1 MLIKLYWYSI
11 AVECQWFFLSQSE
24 SLKILLCK
32 SNVCESNLE
41 TFLCL
46 ALKYGPLNTR
56 ENSKSFKEY
65 NEEIIMN
72 NCHLVLSCLN
82 LPRDFSHFIPCPY
95 LVPYNLYHTKFKQK
109 YFFSLSLNIN
119 VIFINLISLESMMFI
134 LLLCISSSTLKET
147 IANSAVVDVM
157 EDARPGTIIIDN
169 LEHRFPSLKSGEF
182 KSSYFAIGN
191 PSSPGINHLEI
202 RRHRFDNSVQLVV
215 KDGQNGPDREELCGA
230 RETQSDSQMPFC
242 DISLIILH
250 GKRHEPSYGK
260 LTLRIL
266 DRNDNS
272 PIFAKRDTTEL
283 RIPESIESFEMVGS
297 PTSHPQMLHPNN
309 KPISGNPTTLELPK
323 AHDIDLPEN
332 GVKTYR
338 LTTVSGHEIDKTL
351 FNLIVNNDNENKI
364 GNSFPVPLL
373 RIVGLLDREKQDEY
387 WFHLLAIDG
396 GNPKRTGSQTIHLV
410 VTDINDNIPKFR
422 KPIFHFPTFI
432 STSDLYGNGDT
443 QEFLKIPE
451 TQSPGTPIVTL
462 IADDPDKDLNGQI
475 TYRLKESL
483 SSDRNAISLQWFDL
497 ETTND
502 DRHGS
507 SWSDLNREHS
517 GRLIKLVV
525 EAVDAGSPSLTGSI
539 ELLILVENINDN
551 EPVISVQYTQPI
563 QTGSE
568 FHSSVKGKIVG
579 SLQENQNEPL
589 TIAHLTV
596 EDGDFFESNNGAI
609 SNVLEVHC
617 ETNDTRF
624 LLEKVSNLNYADRSD
639 SYGLSIAHFSSPLLF
654 YKMSSLKSI
663 DREVEPW
670 IFVKIICV
678 DQVQVSYALSG
689 YQNIGKLI
697 QPNRLTG
704 STTVTIKVLDV
715 NDNIPEFSNRN
726 YQFSVFETPSISMNS
741 IKNVFDD
748 QSKVEIGR
756 VSVNDQDEGVNSEV
770 TYSFLSSGNDAFKI
784 DENTGIIWRVG
795 FIDREKISQM
805 ELVVEAR
812 DHGEPSLSSTTM
824 IKIEVLDV
832 NDNPPYWIMP
842 STNDRDKEIRRSGP
856 DDGVYYFSLNEDA
869 AIGSVV
875 GTISAVDTDGI
886 AESEMIEQII
896 ENQNPVKS
904 QKTNFGNLLGTSSSI
919 TYQLE
924 NEGDSKIFSINPR
937 NGNIRL
943 NKHLDREVRAH
954 YEFRAFAIDAMLK
967 SVKPSQNNPYLVNKW
982 QHQYTA
988 TATII
993 ITVLDVNDNA
1003 PIFETPLNGQEFHIE
1018 PGSSMATA
1026 GTTLFTAK
1034 AHDPDVGDN
1043 SLVRYSLDNNG
1054 YGIVE
1059 IDSTTGVCYFRET
1072 VQQHSLMAKL
1082 IASNQHAISERTS
1095 NQLINANNLM
1105 SSSENLI
1112 TNRAHELHSFSLS
1125 LTVIARD
1132 LGTPYSLNN
1141 SRTVKLVWTTE
1152 SQLKSFNVANNDL
1165 LTSNTFGHTFGF
1177 LSDNRLSMDKLIIP
1191 LIIGAILLLF
1201 IIFLI
1206 LFGVFRCRKQSNKT
1220 LTNNKQLF
1228 INSTYSSKLNKS
1240 LNQNH
1245 KNDTNYLDQN
1255 STNHWCL
1262 CINKYS
1268 RKFSKHERVEELK
1281 KSIKILENTTNTVN
1295 TMNNNTNKMNSN
1307 NAQNDFIV
1315 NDYGEFNTRNRD
1327 NTDKG
1332 LPRGRNAQAEVFLK
1346 TCLPDCVPSVT
1357 GGQID
1362 QAWACNDDKTR
1373 FKWNEIQ
1380 SYHPDC
1386 FQKQHASNRRLTRTF
1401 SDDSVVNIRQFDVG
1415 YTALCAY
1422 PSSPHN
1428 HSQFIPIQPDINFDS
1443 YYNEQKPTNHLLFSP
1458 YFNRKSQVSSSGT
1471 SNFNNSKIPVHSTLP
1486 MPFTPSELSTGNR
1499 VLEPGSI
1506 IETVSSYCAPIGL
1519 PNNTCQISYPSMQTI
1534 PSSYDFGQNS
1544 NGWTEKYE
1552 EFESDK
1558 ELAALSKLT
1567 ENSRTHWKPKLAD
1580 AYAENSFV

>member
-1 MLIKLYWYSI
+1 ML
-11 AVECQWFFLSQSE
+11 
-24 SLKILLCK
+24 LL
-32 SNVCESNLE
+32 
-41 TFLCL
+41 
-46 ALKYGPLNTR
+46 
-56 ENSKSFKEY
+56 
-65 NEEIIMN
+65 
-72 NCHLVLSCLN
+72 
-82 LPRDFSHFIPCPY
+82 
-95 LVPYNLYHTKFKQK
+95 
-109 YFFSLSLNIN
+109 
-119 VIFINLISLESMMFI
+119 
-134 LLLCISSSTLKET
+134 LLLCISSSILSET
-147 IANSAVVDVM
+147 TANSGVVDVM

-169 LEHRFPSLKSGEF
+169 LEHRFPILNSGEF
-182 KSSYFAIGN
+182 NSNYFAIGN

-242 DISLIILH
+242 DITLIILH
-250 GKRHEPSYGK
+250 GKRQEPSYGK

-272 PIFAKRDTTEL
+272 PIFTKRDTTEL
-283 RIPESIESFEMVGS
+283 RIPENIESVDMVGS
-297 PTSHPQMLHPNN
+297 SATSHSQILHSNN
-309 KPISGNPTTLELPK
+309 KPTSGNPTTLELPK

-338 LTTVSGHEIDKTL
+338 LTTVSGHEIDKAL

-364 GNSFPVPLL
+364 GNSLPVPFL

-396 GNPKRTGSQTIHLV
+396 GNPKRTGTQTIHLV

-432 STSDLYGNGDT
+432 STSDLYGNGAI

-451 TQSPGTPIVTL
+451 TQTPGTPIVTI

-475 TYRLKESL
+475 TYRFKESL
-483 SSDRNAISLQWFDL
+483 NGDQNAISMQWFDL
-497 ETTND
+497 ETNNGTAILKVAKKMDAD
-502 DRHGS
+502 DRHGA

-551 EPVISVQYTQPI
+551 EPVISVQYTQPF
-563 QTGSE
+563 QTESE
-568 FHSSVKGKIVG
+568 FHNSVKGKIVG
-579 SLQENQNEPL
+579 CLQENQNEPL

-596 EDGDFFESNNGAI
+596 EDGDIIESNSGAI
-609 SNVLEVHC
+609 SNLLEIHC

-639 SYGLSIAHFSSPLLF
+639 SYGLSTTHFDSPLLF

-663 DREVEPW
+663 DREAEPW
-670 IFVKIICV
+670 VFVKVICV

-697 QPNRLTG
+697 QSSRLTG
-704 STTVTIKVLDV
+704 STTVSIKVLDV
-715 NDNIPEFSNRN
+715 NDNIPKFASGN
-726 YQFSVFETPSISMNS
+726 YQFSVFETPSLAVNL
-741 IKNVFDD
+741 IKNMFDD
-748 QSKVEIGR
+748 QSTVEIGR
-756 VSVNDQDEGVNSEV
+756 VSVNDQDEGVNSKV
-770 TYSFLSSGNDAFKI
+770 SYRFLSGEIDAFKI
-784 DENTGIIWRVG
+784 DENTGVIRRVG
-795 FIDREKISQM
+795 FIDREKVNQM
-805 ELVVEAR
+805 ELVVEAK
-812 DHGEPSLSSTTM
+812 DHGEPSLSSTTV
-824 IKIEVLDV
+824 IKVDVLDV
-832 NDNPPYWIMP
+832 NDNPPYWIMSSP
-842 STNDRDKEIRRSGP
+842 NDRDKEIRRSGP
-856 DDGVYYFSLNEDA
+856 EDGVYYFSLNEDA
-869 AIGSVV
+869 PIGSIV

-896 ENQNPVKS
+896 EKQNPPKL
-904 QKTNFGNLLGTSSSI
+904 QKTNFGNLLGTLSI

-924 NEGDSKIFSINPR
+924 NEGDGKIFSINSR
-937 NGNIRL
+937 NGDIRL
-943 NKHLDREVRAH
+943 NKHLDREIRAH
-954 YEFRAFAIDAMLK
+954 YEFRAFAIDDILK
-967 SVKPSQNNPYLVNKW
+967 SVKTSQNNAYLINKW

-993 ITVLDVNDNA
+993 ITVLDVNDNP

-1018 PGSSMATA
+1018 PGSSMTTA
-1026 GTTLFTAK
+1026 GSTLFTAK
-1034 AHDPDVGDN
+1034 AHDPDIGDN

-1072 VQQHSLMAKL
+1072 LQYSLMNKL
-1082 IASNQHAISERTS
+1082 ISSNQYAINGRTS
-1095 NQLINANNLM
+1095 NHLTDSNLIT
-1105 SSSENLI
+1105 SDNLI

-1125 LTVIARD
+1125 LTIIARD

-1141 SRTVKLVWTTE
+1141 TRTVKLVWTTE
-1152 SQLKSFNVANNDL
+1152 SQMKSLSISNNDL
-1165 LTSNTFGHTFGF
+1165 ISSSIFGNFEF
-1177 LSDNRLSMDKLIIP
+1177 LSDNRMTINKLIIP
-1191 LIIGAILLLF
+1191 LIIGAILLLL

-1206 LFGVFRCRKQSNKT
+1206 LFGIFHCRKNS
-1220 LTNNKQLF
+1220 NKQLNTTNKHLL
-1228 INSTYSSKLNKS
+1228 INSAYSSIKLNKALS
-1240 LNQNH
+1240 QNH
-1245 KNDTNYLDQN
+1245 KNNLNY
-1255 STNHWCL
+1255 SNHWCL

-1268 RKFSKHERVEELK
+1268 RKLSKQEKVEELK
-1281 KSIKILENTTNTVN
+1281 RSIQILENTTNN
-1295 TMNNNTNKMNSN
+1295 TIDTTNNKISTNHNTHN
-1307 NAQNDFIV
+1307 NFIV

-1327 NTDKG
+1327 NNEKE
-1332 LPRGRNAQAEVFLK
+1332 LMKNRNVQAEVFLK
-1346 TCLPDCVPSVT
+1346 ACLPDCVPSVT
-1357 GGQID
+1357 EGQAD
-1362 QAWACNDDKTR
+1362 QTWTCRNDKTR

-1380 SYHPDC
+1380 SFRPDY
-1386 FQKQHASNRRLTRTF
+1386 FQKHHASNKRLTRTF
-1401 SDDSVVNIRQFDVG
+1401 SDDSVVNVRQLDVG

-1443 YYNEQKPTNHLLFSP
+1443 YYNEQKTTNHLLFSP
-1458 YFNRKSQVSSSGT
+1458 YLNRKSQISNSEA
-1471 SNFNNSKIPVHSTLP
+1471 SNFDNSKVVIHSTVSI
-1486 MPFTPSELSTGNR
+1486 PFTPSGLSTGNR
-1499 VLEPGSI
+1499 VLALGSI
-1506 IETVSSYCAPIGL
+1506 IEASSSYYDPIGL
-1519 PNNTCQISYPSMQTI
+1519 TNTCQLSYPSMQTI
-1534 PSSYDFGQNS
+1534 PSSYDIGQNS
-1544 NGWTEKYE
+1544 NGWIEKYE

-1567 ENSRTHWKPKLAD
+1567 ENSCNNRKPKLAD